1 MCLQEVFGVDAESAD
16 CQSQISLE
24 VCLLDQLNT
33 RATGRSGGGAEHCIT
48 LLWGSAHA
56 LLVTSIP
63 VNPVCI
69 LVHY

>member
-33 RATGRSGGGAEHCIT
+33 RATGRSGGGAEHVLYHTAVGFRPC
-48 LLWGSAHA
+48 
-56 LLVTSIP
+56 TSGDE
-63 VNPVCI
+63 
-69 LVHY
+69 YSS